1 MSFYFLKEVA
11 RGRSASLNETFDLPV
26 KIEKSSWSHLES
38 PNRISKNYRF
48 DNTLQVRYFVTQL
61 FDLVDTTRHPIKIT
75 IEDVIVGIQMNTR
88 TIEDVTEYDLEI
100 ARGCDEIYEDSLYIV
115 E

>member
-1 MSFYFLKEVA
+1 MSFYFLKEA
-11 RGRSASLNETFDLPV
+11 MRGRSVSLNEAFDLPI
-26 KIEKSSWSHLES
+26 KIEKSAWSHLEG

-61 FDLVDTTRHPIKIT
+61 FDLVDSTKHPIKIT
-75 IEDVIVGIQMNTR
+75 IEDVVVGIQMNTR
-88 TIEDVTEYDLEI
+88 IIADVTEYDLEI
-100 ARGCDEIYEDSLYIV
+100 ARGCDEIYEESLYIV